1 MDDLSWKGSGKRW
14 TLKAAQ
20 NLGLMGLMKM
30 NTQQRAELAQF
41 YRNQFILRAE
51 QFARAGR
58 VGYALAKVFKDMEDV
73 NEKLGFHLDPFDPI
87 VERRGKYRV
96 LSDEFSMRKNPQN
109 ALASYI
115 TIMQDFFKAKSSTI
129 KGWDEIGLAQ
139 DKRLFGALVT
149 KVSRYHWKRNAD
161 GDYVLDEKGHR
172 IKEWYTEERETPEY
186 RMSDAE
192 RIMFWRVYEE
202 VRKTGWN
209 GINDYSSDSQRLF
222 ATHWQT
228 GSFNRLDFSEAY
240 KVLSDMLDERPR
252 YMRENAPGISGD
264 PFQQDGEGDING
276 GYQF

>member
-1 MDDLSWKGSGKRW
+1 MDDFAWRGAGKKW

-20 NLGLMGLMKM
+20 NLGLMGLMRM
-30 NTQQRAELAQF
+30 NTQERAELAQF
-41 YRNQFILRAE
+41 YRNQFILRTE

-73 NEKLGFHLDPFDPI
+73 NEKLGFHLDPFDP
-87 VERRGKYRV
+87 VVVKQGKFRM
-96 LSDEFSMRKNPQN
+96 LSDEFRDRKNPQN

-139 DKRLFGALVT
+139 DKRLFGTTLQRTGKFHWDRYPNGEYTHTSDGKRV
-149 KVSRYHWKRNAD
+149 KVWE
-161 GDYVLDEKGHR
+161 VVE
-172 IKEWYTEERETPEY
+172 IPEY
-186 RMSDAE
+186 RMTDAE

-222 ATHWQT
+222 ATKWMV
-228 GSFNRLDFSEAY
+228 GDFNRLDFSEAY

-264 PFQQDGEGDING
+264 PFQPDGEGDIDG
-276 GYQF
+276 GYRF

>member
-41 YRNQFILRAE
+41 YRNQFILRTE

-73 NEKLGFHLDPFDPI
+73 NEKLGFHLDPFDPV
-87 VERRGKYRV
+87 VEKRGKYRV

-115 TIMQDFFKAKSSTI
+115 TIMQDFFKAKSSTV
-129 KGWDEIGLAQ
+129 KGWDAIGEAQ
-139 DKRLFGALVT
+139 DKRLFGTVVRRT
-149 KVSRYHWKRNAD
+149 GKFHWQRSPN
-161 GDYVLDEKGHR
+161 GEYILDKNGKR
-172 IKEWYTEERETPEY
+172 IKEWEIVESPEY
-186 RMSDAE
+186 RMTDAE

-222 ATHWQT
+222 AYKWQT
-228 GSFNRLDFSEAY
+228 GDFNRLDFDSAY